1 MSKVQMDTEE
11 VRGFVGHLERFR
23 ELLNEEVNSL
33 NGHFHNLESWQDA
46 RRDKF
51 SEVLDNLKSTFNE
64 FDEAAQEQIAWLKE
78 RIRVLEEDFRGGLWL
93 NGKRTQKK
101 SKKLLEDAGNLN
113 KPYKKTSV
121 VVLSKTLIVTR

>member
-11 VRGFVGHLERFR
+11 VREFVGHLERFK

-33 NGHFHNLESWQDA
+33 SSHFHNLDSWQDA

-64 FDEAAQEQIAWLKE
+64 FDEVAQEQIAWLKE
-78 RIRVLEEDFRGGLWL
+78 RIRVLEQD
-93 NGKRTQKK
+93 
-101 SKKLLEDAGNLN
+101 
-113 KPYKKTSV
+113 Y
-121 VVLSKTLIVTR
+121 

>member
-11 VRGFVGHLERFR
+11 VREFVGHLERFK
-23 ELLNEEVNSL
+23 ELLNDEVNGL

-78 RIRVLEEDFRGGLWL
+78 RIRVLEE
-93 NGKRTQKK
+93 
-101 SKKLLEDAGNLN
+101 
-113 KPYKKTSV
+113 YY
-121 VVLSKTLIVTR
+121 

>member
-11 VRGFVGHLERFR
+11 VRGFVGHLERFK

-46 RRDKF
+46 RRDEF

-64 FDEAAQEQIAWLKE
+64 FDEAVQEQIAWLKE
-78 RIRVLEEDFRGGLWL
+78 RIRVLEQD
-93 NGKRTQKK
+93 
-101 SKKLLEDAGNLN
+101 
-113 KPYKKTSV
+113 Y
-121 VVLSKTLIVTR
+121 